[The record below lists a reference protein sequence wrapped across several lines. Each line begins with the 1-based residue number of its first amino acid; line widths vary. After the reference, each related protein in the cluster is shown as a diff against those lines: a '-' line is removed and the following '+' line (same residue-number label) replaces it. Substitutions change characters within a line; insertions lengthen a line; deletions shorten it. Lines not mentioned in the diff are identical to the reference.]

1 MKFLWEGT
9 IRNVLLRAENKYK
22 IPLHGTDKKCYVEGL
37 KVRMKYPSQGTDKK
51 CNLEGLKV
59 RMKFLC
65 E

>member
-1 MKFLWEGT
+1 M
-9 IRNVLLRAENKYK
+9 IRNVLLRAENKYD
-22 IPLHGTDKKCYVEGL
+22 IPLQGPDKKCNVEEL

-65 E
+65 K